1 MTTQILKLN
10 SDLLDSPQKINWIIE
25 RIKDFKSMGFGIIVI
40 VGVPL
45 QRHTNVKSGKSEEL
59 SSVVANQAAF
69 IKTSVNLLGEVLKS
83 RGLNSLTIDEDA
95 IGLIPSGDILESRIM
110 QLNPQNVANLLEKG
124 VIPVISGSFGLSRE
138 GKIISLGFGGAEALS
153 VGLAASFDDTS
164 CFFFQGTGFDPKV
177 QDKQFYSCI
186 RGGSVISYQECMEI
200 EVAGGHILPA
210 RVIEL
215 AEKHEIPIWLTPFFS
230 DQEGLC
236 IMKKQVDESFAISA
250 VVSDT
255 NTAKIAILGVPDVP
269 GIAAKIFT
277 GLAEAE
283 ITAEMII
290 QSVMR
295 GQINDIAF
303 LVRKED
309 METAIEKCRIIS
321 REIGAQGVTFDTEI
335 ARVTMIGA
343 GIANHPE
350 VPSRMFSI
358 LADRG
363 VNLEMIVAS
372 SISITCVVDSSS
384 ERDAVDSLKKYFIDE
399 ISL

>member
-25 RIKDFKSMGFGIIVI
+25 RIKDFRSMGSGIII
-40 VGVPL
+40 ILGAPAL
-45 QRHTNVKSGKSEEL
+45 KYGNLKSGKSEEL
-59 SSVVANQAAF
+59 YSVVANQAAF
-69 IKTSVNLLGEVLKS
+69 TKTSVYLLVEVLKS
-83 RGLNSLTIDEDA
+83 RGLNSITIEDDA
-95 IGLIPSGDILESRIM
+95 TGLVPTGDILESRIM
-110 QLNPQNVANLLEKG
+110 KLDPQNVATLLGEG
-124 VIPVISGSFGLSRE
+124 VIPVISGSFGLGPE
-138 GKIISLGFGGAEALS
+138 GKIISLGFGGAEAFS
-153 VGLAASFDDTS
+153 VGLAASLGDS
-164 CFFFQGTGFDPKV
+164 VCSFFQDTRLTGKLHDN
-177 QDKQFYSCI
+177 QFYSCI
-186 RGGSVISYQECMEI
+186 RDGSVISYQECMEI
-200 EVAGGHILPA
+200 EVAGGQILPP

-215 AEKHEIPIWLTPFFS
+215 AEKHEITVWLTPFFS

-236 IMKKQVDESFAISA
+236 IMKKQVDESFTISA

-255 NTAKIAILGVPDVP
+255 KTAKIAILGVPDVP

-372 SISITCVVDSSS
+372 SISITCVVGSSS
-384 ERDAVDSLKKYFIDE
+384 ERDAVDSLKKYFIYE
-399 ISL
+399 NNL